1 MKVSILAYL
10 PGVEE
15 LVAKIAWASISGLPP
30 PEISVGEADVARL
43 FRLARTMKLS
53 SVLDFPFY
61 IFSISGVS
69 RVFTHQWV
77 RYRIAAHI
85 QQSMRWVKID
95 TGFDPEDPWFIVPPS
110 IVKQGADA
118 VVMYVKGVIE
128 AGRRYLELVDEG
140 VPTEDARFVL
150 PHAVKTHISTVMN
163 AEELLHVIEQRTCFD
178 AQWEIR
184 AVAYVLLAGLY
195 ALSPRIFRNAGPY
208 CVWEGVCRGRGR
220 GRCLNEAK
228 SLTRKALEA
237 GERARKMLE
246 ESGYN
251 RSVVLDLTDLF
262 GFKAEPELKATVG
275 EMIGLDKPVNLDYP
289 AILEIKSL
297 SEVLDTN

>member
-1 MKVSILAYL
+1 MKISILAYL

-30 PEISVGEADVARL
+30 PEISVSEDDVTRL

-95 TGFDPEDPWFIVPPS
+95 TGFDPENPWFIVPPS
-110 IVKQGADA
+110 VVKQGVEA
-118 VVMYVKGVIE
+118 VVRYVKGVVD
-128 AGRRYLELVDEG
+128 AGRRYLELVDSG

-184 AVAYVLLAGLY
+184 TVAYVLLAALY
-195 ALSPRIFRNAGPY
+195 ALSPRIFRDAGPY
-208 CVWEGVCRGRGR
+208 CVWEGICRGRGR
-220 GRCLNEAK
+220 GKCLNEAK
-228 SLTRKALEA
+228 SLTQKALEA
-237 GERARKMLE
+237 GKRARKMLE
-246 ESGYN
+246 KASYKRN
-251 RSVVLDLTDLF
+251 VVLDLTDLF
-262 GFKAEPELKATVG
+262 GFRANPEIKATVG
-275 EMIGLDKPVNLDYP
+275 EMLGLDEPVNLDYP

-297 SEVLDTN
+297 SEVLNID